1 MSRQSLRKLFA
12 NCAILIALAVCLFF
26 VASPREAWALL
37 WQSRQK
43 TITKYEHPSMP
54 LRFGKVKAA
63 GKLLELKAGPETRE
77 TRESREEFDADDDWM
92 KDMTIS
98 FTNTSDKN
106 IVFIQMLL
114 IFPET
119 ESAGPPLAFPMTYGR
134 MPKDSGDRNFDNV
147 LKPGEE
153 VELALT
159 DERYGKLQG
168 FLKKKSFDKVSSVRL
183 FLEDVAFDDDLMWMG
198 GDLQKRD
205 PNNPNTW
212 VPIK

>member
-1 MSRQSLRKLFA
+1 
-12 NCAILIALAVCLFF
+12 
-26 VASPREAWALL
+26 
-37 WQSRQK
+37 
-43 TITKYEHPSMP
+43 MP

-63 GKLLELKAGPETRE
+63 GKVFDLKPGPETRE
-77 TRESREEFDADDDWM
+77 TQESREEFEADDDWM
-92 KDMTIS
+92 KGMTVS

-119 ESAGPPLAFPMTYGR
+119 DSAGYPMGFPLIFGR
-134 MPKDSGDRNFDNV
+134 MPKNSDDRNFDKV

-168 FLKKKSFDKVSSVRL
+168 FLKSRSFDKVSSVQL
-183 FLEDVAFDDDLMWMG
+183 LLEDVAFDDDLMWMG

-205 PNNPNTW
+205 PNNPNSW
-212 VPIK
+212 IPIK